1 MDHNTFREIHKII
14 ESSDLSVHEKRE
26 FTELFAQT
34 KEAALKPVLT
44 LFTQDPAWVEKLYE
58 NYKMKKEAIVT
69 GSMAAWQDAIEKE
82 REELSK

>member
-1 MDHNTFREIHKII
+1 MDQNTFREIHKII
-14 ESSDLSVHEKRE
+14 ESSGLSVQEKRE

-44 LFTQDPAWVEKLYE
+44 LLKQDSASVEKLYE

-82 REELSK
+82 REELE